1 MVILEETLK
10 KMGFGEDLEECQL
23 AFKFAF
29 LMDKK
34 ELIESVDFF
43 DLTEERVIDWY
54 RINTDS
60 RLYKIVK

>member
-43 DLTEERVIDWY
+43 DLTEEQK
-54 RINTDS
+54 DS
-60 RLYKIVK
+60 FKNYFKEFEKELE

>member
-1 MVILEETLK
+1 MEILEETLK

-34 ELIESVDFF
+34 ELIESIEFF
-43 DLTEERVIDWY
+43 GLTKEQK
-54 RINTDS
+54 DS
-60 RLYKIVK
+60 FKNYFKEFEKELE